1 MQSLSDYSAED
12 ASNRINQLKEQIRIK
27 NERIA
32 VLEAELK
39 RQQDKE
45 KENIQKEINKF
56 YPWMC
61 EAIRARR
68 ASEMIGDDLDRYR
81 KKADKAERGLR
92 NVKKW
97 LEINGWGSGSD
108 A

>member
-45 KENIQKEINKF
+45 KENIQREINKF

-68 ASEMIGDDLDRYR
+68 SAEMIGDDLDRY
-81 KKADKAERGLR
+81 KKRSDKAERGLR

-97 LEINGWGSGSD
+97 LEINGWGSGSS